1 MLLISVCLFFVSSM
15 SLVIIVTVLIFSCIF
30 SILFSSLQG
39 SFTIIILNSLSGK
52 LLICSLFIWSCEFL
66 PCSFMCAVFLCLFI
80 FPPNFL
86 HLRSPFPRLWGCIP
100 SSFWFLP
107 LKGKVGWVLCVY
119 FLLRV
124 TSTWILVGGDHT
136 CSYRNN
142 GTYIHTSTDITKVF

>member
-1 MLLISVCLFFVSSM
+1 MLFISICLFFISSM
-15 SLVIIVTVLIFSCIF
+15 SLVTVLTVVFLSFFHSIFK
-30 SILFSSLQG
+30 SSQHIYYHY
-39 SFTIIILNSLSGK
+39 FDSLSVR
-52 LLICSLFIWSCEFL
+52 LLLSSSFIWSCEFL
-66 PCSFMCAVFLCLFI
+66 PCSFICAIFLCLFI

-119 FLLRV
+119 FLLGV
-124 TSTWILVGGDHT
+124 TSTCVLVGGDHA